1 MAGIK
6 SCFRDGRH
14 GELGGE
20 EHVVESHG
28 GRFVFEIF
36 KGVEV
41 TTVFPDKDNAGD
53 TFVGIRC
60 LRGNNGGE
68 ITGAGVLHLPKET
81 AAAEKYIDV
90 FCFNRPHEVIHAVIA
105 GFEPYAGDVSS
116 DPLRHLCEQPVFV
129 GNMRCETVLPAKTHH
144 AETNRSDSRS
154 FRWHQCLFGV

>member
-81 AAAEKYIDV
+81 AAAEEHINV
-90 FCFNRPHEVIHAVIA
+90 FRLNRPHEVIHAVIA
-105 GFEPYAGDVSS
+105 GFELNARDERS
-116 DPLRHLCEQPVFV
+116 DPLRHLRKQSILVVNMGCEA
-129 GNMRCETVLPAKTHH
+129 VLSAKTHH
-144 AETNRSDSRS
+144 AETDSSNNRRCSRHCS
-154 FRWHQCLFGV
+154 FVGV